1 MARWKELPDSLDQRE
16 RQLIVQLRRLKDRSG
31 LSLSAL
37 AAKTTY
43 SSSSWERWLNGKK
56 PVPRGAVTELARVCG
71 TDPTRLLVL
80 HEVAEGARQAAP
92 GASGAA
98 VEPEEEPAAT
108 TRTAA
113 TRTTASRA
121 AASRTVTM
129 RTAALRTATEPRS
142 PGDPPAARRRP
153 RPRLVL
159 GAVAALL
166 VAFGAGTIVGLSWQD
181 DSGGPGQGGPGQQT
195 ALAAES
201 YRRGQTYDC
210 DISRKDGGLY
220 AGYSASEQVLL
231 DINHV
236 GWDVVEAQ
244 CLLARHGFDPGDI
257 DGVYG
262 EKTKGAAWAFQEK
275 RELARDG
282 IVGPDTWRELRK

>member
-31 LSLSAL
+31 LSLAAL
-37 AAKTTY
+37 VAKTTY

-80 HEVAEGARQAAP
+80 HEVAEGARETAPGAA
-92 GASGAA
+92 GASGASGA
-98 VEPEEEPAAT
+98 EPEEAPAT
-108 TRTAA
+108 TRTAVA
-113 TRTTASRA
+113 
-121 AASRTVTM
+121 RTVTM
-129 RTAALRTATEPRS
+129 RTGALRAATEPRRRS
-142 PGDPPAARRRP
+142 EPPAVRP

-159 GAVAALL
+159 AAVAALL
-166 VAFGAGTIVGLSWQD
+166 VAFGAGTIVGPVWQH
-181 DSGGPGQGGPGQQT
+181 DSDGPGQQT

-201 YRRGQTYDC
+201 YRRGQAYDC

-220 AGYSASEQVLL
+220 AGHSASERVLL

-262 EKTKGAAWAFQEK
+262 EKTKSAAWAFQEK
-275 RELARDG
+275 RGLALDG
-282 IVGPDTWRELRK
+282 IVGPETWRELRK

>member
-80 HEVAEGARQAAP
+80 HEVAEGARQTAP
-92 GASGAA
+92 GASGAEA
-98 VEPEEEPAAT
+98 EPKEEPAAT

-113 TRTTASRA
+113 
-121 AASRTVTM
+121 SRTVTM
-129 RTAALRTATEPRS
+129 RTSALRMATEPRRS
-142 PGDPPAARRRP
+142 SDPPDVRRRP

-181 DSGGPGQGGPGQQT
+181 DSGGPGQGVSGQQT
-195 ALAAES
+195 ALPAES

-244 CLLARHGFDPGDI
+244 CLLARHGFDLGDI

-262 EKTKGAAWAFQEK
+262 EETKRAAWAFQEK
-275 RELARDG
+275 RKIARDG

>member
-16 RQLIVQLRRLKDRSG
+16 RQLVVQLRRLKDRSG

-56 PVPRGAVTELARVCG
+56 PVPRGAVTELADVCG

-80 HEVAEGARQAAP
+80 HEVAVGARETAP
-92 GASGAA
+92 EATGTSGASGA
-98 VEPEEEPAAT
+98 EPEETPAASRT
-108 TRTAA
+108 AVTRTAA
-113 TRTTASRA
+113 IRT
-121 AASRTVTM
+121 AASRTAV
-129 RTAALRTATEPRS
+129 EPRRPS
-142 PGDPPAARRRP
+142 DTGTPAARI

-166 VAFGAGTIVGLSWQD
+166 VAFGAGMITGLAWQDD
-181 DSGGPGQGGPGQQT
+181 DSGGEQA

-220 AGYSASEQVLL
+220 AGYSASERVLL
-231 DINHV
+231 DINSI

-244 CLLARHGFDPGDI
+244 CLLARHGFDPGDT

-262 EKTKGAAWAFQEK
+262 EKTKSAAYAFQEK
-275 RELARDG
+275 HGLALDG
-282 IVGPDTWRELRK
+282 IVGPETWQELRK